1 MLATMVIM
9 AMIVIMKIM
18 QMPMGIVLI
27 IIMIMYESC
36 AIFRGKAQKLC
47 VS

>member
-1 MLATMVIM
+1 MLAIM

-18 QMPMGIVLI
+18 QIPMGIVFNI
-27 IIMIMYESC
+27 FMILYESC